1 MTGITRTSHHYPVQF
16 SRHKN
21 HRLNLPCKFSAFTL
35 VIILIIIASYSFA
48 FQPPVKLVTTDK
60 PAIKPVDSVTLASD
74 LQKQGDSLLEIME
87 YRKAEVIFNKAYGI
101 AKRQK
106 EIKLLGKIVN
116 NLAECYSMTG
126 RHQKAEDMYHEA
138 FDLFSSIPDTNAM
151 AVILINLGD
160 EYAKTGRIE
169 LAAETELKAIKL
181 KEDNHDYRKLA
192 FYYQKLGEL
201 FIDRDNAK
209 WEYYIMKALALS
221 RTEEYTTLR
230 ATVAIYND
238 LGAIWRIKND
248 FEKASA
254 YYDTMYR
261 ISEAAGYKK
270 GLITATSERALLLYD
285 MQRYREALPL
295 ALNAYE
301 MVLGTDDDYH
311 IVYDATLIARIHLK
325 LNQPLKA
332 IEYLQMAALRS
343 KKAGLREEE
352 MAAYKYL
359 TEAHRALS
367 NWKEALVAQDRYI
380 GLKDSLDGVE
390 VHKALNDL
398 QTRFETEKKQQL
410 IDNLSERNVLHEKRN
425 RMLIILL
432 IVTAIALVSLVLLL
446 RLRNR
451 TLKQNKVLREKENEI
466 HKLENARLTLD
477 IEYKSRELTAAA
489 VHLINKNE
497 VLNNLKNK
505 LSGED
510 SSNPEFLQVIR
521 QIDQNINLDTDWQ
534 DFNRHFEQVHPG
546 FFRKLKD
553 KFPSVTPNE
562 ERLCAYLLINLNTKE
577 ISQMLNVTSAAVDKS
592 RNRLRKKLEIA
603 PDVNLNEFLSNI

>member
-1 MTGITRTSHHYPVQF
+1 MTGITRIYYHCPIKISKFKKYGFNFTG
-16 SRHKN
+16 N
-21 HRLNLPCKFSAFTL
+21 FSAFTFIVL
-35 VIILIIIASYSFA
+35 FLTVSYSFLSSS
-48 FQPPVKLVTTDK
+48 PPPLIPESIPLTKT
-60 PAIKPVDSVTLASD
+60 VDSVAIASE
-74 LQKQGDSLLEIME
+74 LQQQGDSLLEIMG
-87 YRKAEVIFNKAYGI
+87 YREAEAIFNKAYGI

-126 RHQKAEDMYHEA
+126 RHQEAEDMYHEA
-138 FDLFSSIPDTNAM
+138 FDLFSSIRDTNAM
-151 AVILINLGD
+151 AVMLINLGD

-201 FIDRDNAK
+201 FIDRDNSK

-270 GLITATSERALLLYD
+270 GIITATSERALLLYD

-332 IEYLQMAALRS
+332 IDYLQMAALRS

-352 MAAYKYL
+352 MTAYKYL

-367 NWKEALVAQDRYI
+367 NWKEALEAQDRYI

-390 VHKALNDL
+390 VNKALNDL

-410 IDNLSERNVLHEKRN
+410 IDNLSEKNVLHEKRN

-432 IVTAIALVSLVLLL
+432 IVTAIALISLVLLL

-477 IEYKSRELTAAA
+477 IEYKSRELTSAA

-505 LSGED
+505 LSGEE
-510 SSNPEFLQVIR
+510 SNNMEFKQFIR
-521 QIDQNINLDTDWQ
+521 QIDQNINLDNDWQ

-546 FFRKLKD
+546 FFRKLRD
-553 KFPSVTPNE
+553 KFPTVTPNE

-577 ISQMLNVTSAAVDKS
+577 ISQMLNVTTAAVDKS
-592 RNRLRKKLEIA
+592 RNRLRKKLEIG
-603 PDVNLNEFLSNI
+603 PDINLKEFLSKI

>member
-1 MTGITRTSHHYPVQF
+1 MTGKTRTCNQSPIQF
-16 SRHKN
+16 TRQKKYCFN
-21 HRLNLPCKFSAFTL
+21 FPYKIAVFNLIF
-35 VIILIIIASYSFA
+35 ILILAALCSFVS
-48 FQPPVKLVTTDK
+48 PRPLPLVPENK
-60 PAIKPVDSVTLASD
+60 PANKKIDCAAIALE
-74 LQKQGDSLLEIME
+74 LQKQGDSLLEIMG
-87 YRKAEVIFNKAYGI
+87 YREAEAIFNKAYGI
-101 AKRQK
+101 AERCS
-106 EIKLLGKIVN
+106 EIKLQGKIAN

-126 RHQKAEDMYHEA
+126 RHQEAEDMYHEA
-138 FDLFSSIPDTNAM
+138 FDLFSSIRDTNAM

-209 WEYYIMKALALS
+209 WEQYILKALALS

-248 FEKASA
+248 FGKASA

-270 GLITATSERALLLYD
+270 GIITATSERALLLYD
-285 MQRYREALPL
+285 MGKFQEALVL
-295 ALNAYE
+295 AVNAFE
-301 MVLGTDDDYH
+301 MVFDTEDDYH
-311 IVYDATLIARIHLK
+311 IVYNATLIARIHLK
-325 LNQPLKA
+325 LNKPHKA
-332 IEYLQMAALRS
+332 IEYLQMAASRS
-343 KKAGLREEE
+343 MKAGLREEE

-359 TEAHRALS
+359 SEAHRALS
-367 NWKEALVAQDRYI
+367 NWKDALQAQDRYI

-390 VHKALNDL
+390 VRRALNDM

-410 IDNLSERNVLHEKRN
+410 IDRLDEKNKLHVKRN
-425 RMLIILL
+425 RLLLILL

-451 TLKQNKVLREKENEI
+451 TLKQNKELREKENDI
-466 HKLENARLTLD
+466 HKLEHARLTLD
-477 IEYKSRELTAAA
+477 LEYKSRELTTAA

-497 VLNNLKNK
+497 VLYNLKNK
-505 LSGED
+505 LSLEE
-510 SSNPEFLQVIR
+510 SRRPELNQVIR
-521 QIDQNINLDTDWQ
+521 QIDQNINLDNDWQ

-553 KFPSVTPNE
+553 KFPSVSHNE

-577 ISQMLNVTSAAVDKS
+577 ISQMLNVTTAAVDKG

>member
-1 MTGITRTSHHYPVQF
+1 M
-16 SRHKN
+16 
-21 HRLNLPCKFSAFTL
+21 
-35 VIILIIIASYSFA
+35 
-48 FQPPVKLVTTDK
+48 
-60 PAIKPVDSVTLASD
+60 VDSVALAFK
-74 LQKQGDSLLEIME
+74 LQKQGDSLLDVMG
-87 YRKAEVIFNKAYGI
+87 YREAETIFNKAFGI
-101 AKRQK
+101 AKRYK
-106 EIKLLGKIVN
+106 EIKLQGKIAN

-151 AVILINLGD
+151 AVMLINLGD

-209 WEYYIMKALALS
+209 WEHYVMKALELS
-221 RTEEYTTLR
+221 RTEEFTTLR

-248 FEKASA
+248 FEKASS

-270 GLITATSERALLLYD
+270 GIITATSERALLHYD
-285 MQRYREALPL
+285 MGKYQEALPL
-295 ALNAYE
+295 AIKASE
-301 MVLGTDDDYH
+301 MVQGTDDDYH
-311 IVYDATLIARIHLK
+311 ILYGDIIIARIYLK
-325 LNQPLKA
+325 INQPQKA
-332 IEYLQMAALRS
+332 IGYLQQAVARA
-343 KKAGLREEE
+343 KKAGLRGEE
-352 MAAYKYL
+352 MESYQYL
-359 TEAHRALS
+359 TIAHRALS
-367 NWKEALVAQDRYI
+367 NWKDALQAQDRYI

-390 VHKALNDL
+390 VRRALNDM

-410 IDNLSERNVLHEKRN
+410 INRLSEKNELHEKRN
-425 RMLIILL
+425 RMLIMLL

-510 SSNPEFLQVIR
+510 SINPEFKQVIR